1 MSTRRRGL
9 AALFGG
15 GGSGGGGGGNR
26 DSHAPQIVPSP
37 PATPR
42 PTGAVGAQAA
52 QSGIPAQ
59 PPSEERV
66 MTSEELQ
73 QSVES
78 LENVLKT
85 MDQVRDMTNRCNAA
99 LREHARGLRM
109 YAVGIN
115 MLSTRDERGQ
125 PRVNVGEDRVSERLL
140 AHCANYYDRLA
151 EAQELLVMPSYN
163 ES

>member
-15 GGSGGGGGGNR
+15 SR
-26 DSHAPQIVPSP
+26 DQPQTVPSP

-42 PTGAVGAQAA
+42 PTAA
-52 QSGIPAQ
+52 GVVQTGIPTEPQ
-59 PPSEERV
+59 EERV

-73 QSVES
+73 GSVES

-85 MDQVRDMTNRCNAA
+85 MDQVRDVTNRYNTA
-99 LREHARGLRM
+99 LREHARSLRT

-115 MLSTRDERGQ
+115 MISTRDERGQ

-151 EAQELLVMPSYN
+151 EAQESLVSPSLTD
-163 ES
+163 